1 MSSSLPAQT
10 SRPVTAWSSG
20 DGVGSPLGWLWTRTT
35 AAARPWSTLRNTSRG
50 MTGIQHAARD
60 RQVAVQAVLRVE
72 PADAG
77 PVYQRTA
84 VKTETAIGLVRG
96 RAPGSVGTRPPMHQC
111 LAIHAHNGL

>member
-1 MSSSLPAQT
+1 
-10 SRPVTAWSSG
+10 
-20 DGVGSPLGWLWTRTT
+20 
-35 AAARPWSTLRNTSRG
+35 
-50 MTGIQHAARD
+50 
-60 RQVAVQAVLRVE
+60 VQAVLRVE